1 MGKDCRECNRKVG
14 YLLKLVNDK
23 LRTKADAN
31 LLEHGLTL
39 SQSRILRF
47 LDEKGGS
54 ATQKEIEDYLGVS
67 HPTVVGLIARMKEKG
82 FVECSMDQKDR
93 RNRIVTATEKAIS
106 LGEDMCKMID
116 ENEQKMLSSLT
127 DQQILELKSALKTIY
142 DNLGDME
149 T

>member
-1 MGKDCRECNRKVG
+1 MCENSAKCGVKVG

-47 LDEKGGS
+47 LEEQGGS
-54 ATQKEIEDYLGVS
+54 AMQKNIEDYLGVS

-82 FVECSMDQKDR
+82 FVECSMDKKDR
-93 RNRIVTATEKAIS
+93 RNRIVKATEKAVA

-116 ENEQKMLSSLT
+116 ENEQKMLRSLS
-127 DQQILELKSALKTIY
+127 DQQILVLESALKTIY
-142 DNLGDME
+142 ENLGEME
-149 T
+149 E

>member
-1 MGKDCRECNRKVG
+1 MSENSAKCGVKVG

-47 LDEKGGS
+47 LEEQGGS
-54 ATQKEIEDYLGVS
+54 AMQKDIEDYLGVS

-93 RNRIVTATEKAIS
+93 RNRIVTATEKAVA

-116 ENEQKMLSSLT
+116 ENEQKMLRSLS
-127 DQQILELKSALKTIY
+127 DQQILVLESALKTIY
-142 DNLGDME
+142 ENLGEME
-149 T
+149 E

>member
-1 MGKDCRECNRKVG
+1 MCENNAKCGVKVG

-47 LDEKGGS
+47 LEEQGGS
-54 ATQKEIEDYLGVS
+54 AMQKDIEDYLGVS

-93 RNRIVTATEKAIS
+93 RNRIVKATEKAVA

-116 ENEQKMLSSLT
+116 ENEQKMLRSLS
-127 DQQILELKSALKTIY
+127 DQQILVLESALKTIY
-142 DNLGDME
+142 ENLGEME
-149 T
+149 E